1 MNNIIIRLFDII
13 ISTLLLIF
21 FFPLLIVISITIFL
35 IDGRPIIFKQKRVGY
50 KGVEFKLFKFRTMK
64 EFKIKNEELRL
75 TFFGKILR
83 RTSLDEIP
91 QLLNVLKSD
100 MSIVGPRPLPKEIEI
115 KINWKLRST
124 RRKVLPGITG
134 MSQIN
139 YTGKKRNLKEKVNL
153 DIKFINDY
161 TFYNYMKILF
171 KTPMALVVRFFKNK
185 SSIIK

>member
-1 MNNIIIRLFDII
+1 MSIIVIRFLDII
-13 ISTLLLIF
+13 ISILLLIF
-21 FFPLLIVISITIFL
+21 FFPILIVISVTIFL

-50 KGVEFKLFKFRTMK
+50 KGAEFQIFKFRTMK
-64 EFKIKNEELRL
+64 ELIKKNEELRL
-75 TFFGKILR
+75 TSFGKILR

-100 MSIVGPRPLPKEIEI
+100 MSIVGPRPLPKEIEM
-115 KINWKLRST
+115 KINLKLRT
-124 RRKVLPGITG
+124 IRRKVLPGITG

-153 DIKFINDY
+153 DIKFINNY
-161 TFYNYMKILF
+161 NFYNYIKILF
-171 KTPMALVVRFFKNK
+171 KTPIALVVRFFKNK